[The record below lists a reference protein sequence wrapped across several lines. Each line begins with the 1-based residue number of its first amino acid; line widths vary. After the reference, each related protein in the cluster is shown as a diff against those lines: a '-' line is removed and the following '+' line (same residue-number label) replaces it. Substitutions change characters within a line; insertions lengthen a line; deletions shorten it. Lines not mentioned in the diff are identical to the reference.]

1 MASADFVG
9 IEGLTVSVQTLAV
22 LVNQKSGTLGN
33 GTVAV
38 PNSVYADFSASAAN
52 DGQVGTAL
60 AVKTGPTSTL
70 SLDMD
75 GKELIEASGS
85 LSLGVFGFFYLGGNF
100 AFTKTTDTVTLSD
113 GTSQPVSL
121 LTVGASNVN
130 AFAGINGPYILS
142 DNAPPATTPMTRST
156 PGPSGCR
163 CTGSTSAWP

>member
-1 MASADFVG
+1 
-9 IEGLTVSVQTLAV
+9 
-22 LVNQKSGTLGN
+22 
-33 GTVAV
+33 
-38 PNSVYADFSASAAN
+38 
-52 DGQVGTAL
+52 
-60 AVKTGPTSTL
+60 
-70 SLDMD
+70 MD

-142 DNAPPATTPMTRST
+142 DNGTPSNYADDTVNTGAIGLSLHGVNFGLAMMSVPQATSPGAPAPVATPWGRIC
-156 PGPSGCR
+156 GSGR
-163 CTGSTSAWP
+163 P